1 MSHEIPNGEV
11 NRMAGLFGDMFDFN
25 HDGKLDAF
33 ERASEFDFIHNV
45 MGNEEQ
51 DKKDELENAGLD
63 VNDLEYM
70 DDDERREAIESA
82 GLDPDDYDF

>member
-1 MSHEIPNGEV
+1 MSHEIPNEEV
-11 NRMAGLFGDMFDFN
+11 KLMFGIFGDMFDFN

-45 MGNEEQ
+45 MENEEQ

-70 DDDERREAIESA
+70 DDDERREAIENA

>member
-1 MSHEIPNGEV
+1 MSGI
-11 NRMAGLFGDMFDFN
+11 FGNMFDLN

-33 ERASEFDFIHNV
+33 ERATEFDFIHNV
-45 MGNEEQ
+45 IEDVDE

-70 DDDERREAIESA
+70 DDNERREAIENA

>member
-1 MSHEIPNGEV
+1 
-11 NRMAGLFGDMFDFN
+11 MFDFN

-45 MGNEEQ
+45 IENEK

-63 VNDLEYM
+63 VSDLEYM
-70 DDDERREAIESA
+70 NDDERREAIENA

>member
-1 MSHEIPNGEV
+1 MRHEILNGEV

-45 MGNEEQ
+45 MGDE

-63 VNDLEYM
+63 VNELEYM
-70 DDDERREAIESA
+70 DDDERREAIENA